1 MLTGHRWKVATVRG
15 IPLYVSTSW
24 VWIAA
29 LYVWSQYNYLT
40 VRWGL
45 AAGSGEAIFLAVL
58 AAVLFFASI
67 LAHEAAHAVMART
80 LGLPV
85 RGVTLV
91 FWGGATE
98 TRADIRGPLGEFLVA
113 SVGPATTLVLSGVF
127 WVAHLATAG
136 VVSDIVGY
144 LAWLSLIFAVLNA
157 LPGFPLDGGRMLLAA
172 VWGLTKNRRTA
183 LRAAGWSG
191 VLVGLVFGAAAVWFI
206 ANGGIGLGI
215 FAGYIAAILITT
227 GRGMEQRI
235 AFRDQLIKGR
245 VVDAMRPPP
254 RTIPATMSLAEALD
268 HALRG
273 TPNESFPVVDDDG
286 HVVGSVSMQS
296 ARRVGA
302 RDPLRPVRD
311 ALIPMNQTTVLAPD
325 ETLDAA
331 LEWLGGETGL
341 VVKDGVAG
349 RCAHTARR
357 RELVPP
363 GDRGTFGPDGVR
375 GAATTPRPV
384 NRSAPLTCRPVGI
397 AK

>member
-40 VRWGL
+40 LNRGL
-45 AAGSGEAIFLAVL
+45 APGSGEAIFLAVF
-58 AAVLFFASI
+58 AAALFFASI

-127 WVAHLATAG
+127 WLAHLATAG
-136 VVSDIVGY
+136 VVSEIVGY

-206 ANGGIGLGI
+206 ANGGIGFGI

-254 RTIPATMSLAEALD
+254 RTIPTTMSLAEALD

-273 TPNESFPVVDDDG
+273 TPNETFPVVDDDG

-331 LEWLGGETGL
+331 IEWLGGETGL
-341 VVKDGVAG
+341 VVKDGV
-349 RCAHTARR
+349 
-357 RELVPP
+357 LV
-363 GDRGTFGPDGVR
+363 
-375 GAATTPRPV
+375 GALTPRDV
-384 NRSAPLTCRPVGI
+384 EDWYRRVIEGRSAPTGFVALPPRPDL
-397 AK
+397 

>member
-40 VRWGL
+40 LNRGL

-58 AAVLFFASI
+58 AAALFFASI

-98 TRADIRGPLGEFLVA
+98 TRADIRGPLGEFLVV

-127 WVAHLATAG
+127 WVAHIATAG
-136 VVSDIVGY
+136 IVSDIVGY
-144 LAWLSLIFAVLNA
+144 LAWLSLVFAVLNA

-191 VLVGLVFGAAAVWFI
+191 LLVGLIFGAAAVWFI
-206 ANGGIGLGI
+206 ANGG
-215 FAGYIAAILITT
+215 
-227 GRGMEQRI
+227 
-235 AFRDQLIKGR
+235 
-245 VVDAMRPPP
+245 
-254 RTIPATMSLAEALD
+254 
-268 HALRG
+268 
-273 TPNESFPVVDDDG
+273 
-286 HVVGSVSMQS
+286 VG
-296 ARRVGA
+296 
-302 RDPLRPVRD
+302 
-311 ALIPMNQTTVLAPD
+311 
-325 ETLDAA
+325 
-331 LEWLGGETGL
+331 
-341 VVKDGVAG
+341 
-349 RCAHTARR
+349 
-357 RELVPP
+357 
-363 GDRGTFGPDGVR
+363 
-375 GAATTPRPV
+375 
-384 NRSAPLTCRPVGI
+384 
-397 AK
+397 